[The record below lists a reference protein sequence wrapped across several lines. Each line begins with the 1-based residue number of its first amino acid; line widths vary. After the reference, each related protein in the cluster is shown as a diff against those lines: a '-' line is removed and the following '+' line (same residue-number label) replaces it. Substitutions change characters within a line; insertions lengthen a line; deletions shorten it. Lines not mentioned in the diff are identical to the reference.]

1 MDLARC
7 GVRTGKRRKRVSLLV
22 NVWLDH
28 QPALAVPLPA
38 ELVSRLSPLLARSP
52 FGADR
57 PTPLLRVLSTKAGRG
72 AKRRHGGGGGGG
84 GRGGDDGG
92 GGDGCGG
99 GAVEVPLTQ
108 HSWAIAQESEGECT
122 LHLRLPSSKLDQAT
136 AGGSVVLDFDPGD
149 ATISE
154 MPAEPEE

>member
-38 ELVSRLSPLLARSP
+38 ELVARLSPLLARSP

-72 AKRRHGGGGGGG
+72 AKRRHGGGGG
-84 GRGGDDGG
+84 GG

>member
-84 GRGGDDGG
+84 G
-92 GGDGCGG
+92 GDGCGG

>member
-38 ELVSRLSPLLARSP
+38 ELVLRLSPLLARSP

-72 AKRRHGGGGGGG
+72 AKRRHGGGGG
-84 GRGGDDGG
+84 GG